1 MGANAALWF
10 AGAAF
15 AASTAQGMDQQRS
28 ANNKAEDAKKAAS
41 VAADKAYAM
50 RPQDSKTP
58 DYQSFKKGSGVGGPG
73 PDTTLLTGL
82 GGVDPK
88 TLSLGRSTLLG
99 A

>member
-1 MGANAALWF
+1 MAAT
-10 AGAAF
+10 AAV
-15 AASTAQGMDQQRS
+15 ASAVIGGIGLVSSMDQQRS
-28 ANNKAEDAKKAAS
+28 ANNKAEDAKKAAA

-58 DYQSFKKGSGVGGPG
+58 DYQSFRKGTQPGAPG

-88 TLSLGRSTLLG
+88 SLSLGRSTLLG